1 MRALILAVLLVAL
14 LAGTCRA
21 QLFAYVSAPE
31 MDRQGKPIIDPASNK
46 PLEDGFCL
54 VWKPGWV
61 LDNPA
66 LEILDAPF
74 YTRLSYRADPDAR
87 QMTVYQLVAP
97 SVLAVTSGA
106 GWYPVGGE
114 TSFPVNIIAPM
125 YPAPKSEWPCSQATW
140 QAVLETPDRQY
151 PGQQIVVPGA
161 GGGFS
166 LPDYR
171 ERQRQ
176 NACDNPQIPG
186 NRQRCS
192 AR

>member
-1 MRALILAVLLVAL
+1 MRALVMAAFAVVAL
-14 LAGTCRA
+14 CTPCRA
-21 QLFAYVSAPE
+21 QLFAYVSAPD
-31 MDRQGKPIIDPASNK
+31 MDRQGKPIIDPASGK

-74 YTRLSYRADPDAR
+74 YTRLSFRADPDAR
-87 QMTVYQLVAP
+87 QMTVYQLMAP
-97 SVLAVTSGA
+97 SVVAVTSGA

-114 TSFPVNIIAPM
+114 TVFSVSIVATM
-125 YPAPKSEWPCSQATW
+125 YPKPKPEWPCTDATW
-140 QAVLETPDRQY
+140 KAVLDTPDRQY
-151 PGQQIVVPGA
+151 PGQEIIIPGA

-176 NACDNPQIPG
+176 IACDNPQIPG